1 MLLRSRPMPEP
12 RKDLRN
18 LAIIAHVDH
27 GKTTLV
33 DALLRFTGAFRAG
46 QDPGERVMDRED
58 LERERGITIHAK
70 DTSIEFEG
78 VRIHLVDTPG
88 HADFGGEVERVLSMV
103 DAVLLVVDSTDGV
116 MPQTRFVVS
125 KALGHGLRPL
135 LVVNKVDRPAHRA
148 QEVVDEV
155 FDLLVELG
163 ASDAQLD
170 FPVVFASAKQGTATL
185 DLEHPQG
192 DLRPLLETLVREVP
206 GPEVDLEGPLQFQ
219 AVTLDYDDYLGRLVI
234 GRVARGRLVRG
245 ASVVCVGR
253 DGDAERFRVTKL
265 LGARGLVRSEIPQ
278 AEAGELAVL
287 AGVDSIEIGDTVCD
301 PEHPEPLPRI
311 QVDPP
316 TVQVHFAANTSPFA
330 GREGRFVT
338 SRQIDER
345 LRREALGNVAI
356 SVGESEHPE
365 TFLVAGRGELQL
377 AILIETLR
385 REGYEF
391 SVSRPEII
399 AREEGGVRCEPVED
413 VVVEVPEIAAGS
425 VMEKLA
431 ARRGRMESM
440 EQRGERVR
448 MHFVAPSRGLFGYR
462 TEFLS
467 DTRGEGVLHRTVR
480 GYEPWAGD
488 LSSRGV
494 GAIVAT
500 DPGKTTAH
508 SLFGI
513 QERSTLFV
521 GAGEP
526 VYEGQVVGENRRR
539 GDLNVNVVRAKK
551 LTNIRAAGK
560 DENTVLSPP
569 RRVEI
574 EWALEWMADD
584 ELLEVTPESLRLRK
598 RILPRNL
605 RKR

>member
-1 MLLRSRPMPEP
+1 MPEP

-33 DALLRFTGAFRAG
+33 DALLRFTGAFRAN
-46 QDPGERVMDRED
+46 QQVAERVMDNED

-116 MPQTRFVVS
+116 MPQTRFVVG
-125 KALGHGLRPL
+125 KALAHGLRPL
-135 LVVNKVDRPAHRA
+135 LVVNKVDRSGHRA
-148 QEVVDEV
+148 QAVVDEV
-155 FDLLVELG
+155 FDLLVTLG
-163 ASDAQLD
+163 ATDEQLD
-170 FPVVFASAKQGTATL
+170 FPVVFASAKQGTAVL
-185 DLEHPQG
+185 DLAETPV
-192 DLRPLLETLVREVP
+192 DLRPLLETMIARVP
-206 GPEVDLEGPLQFQ
+206 APVVDREGPVQFQ
-219 AVTLDYDDYLGRLVI
+219 AVTLGYDDYLGRLVI
-234 GRVARGRLVRG
+234 GRVARGTLVRG
-245 ASVVCVGR
+245 ASVVRVGR
-253 DGDAERFRVTKL
+253 EGVVERFRVTKL
-265 LGARGLVRSEIPQ
+265 LGARGLERVEIPE
-278 AEAGELAVL
+278 AGAGELAVL
-287 AGVDSIEIGDTVCD
+287 AGVDSIEIGDTICD
-301 PEHPEPLPRI
+301 PERPEALPRI
-311 QVDPP
+311 TVDPP
-316 TVQVHFAANTSPFA
+316 TVRVHFSANTSPFA

-345 LRREALGNVAI
+345 LRKEALGNVSI
-356 SVGESEHPE
+356 SVVESDRPE

-377 AILIETLR
+377 AVLIETMR

-399 AREEGGVRCEPVED
+399 TREIEGRRCEPVED
-413 VVVEVPEIAAGS
+413 VVVEVPDFSAGA

-431 ARRGRMESM
+431 TRRGRMEAM
-440 EQRGERVR
+440 EQRDDRVR

-480 GYEPWAGD
+480 GYEPWVGD

-500 DPGKTTAH
+500 EAGKTTAY

-521 GAGEP
+521 GAGVP

-539 GDLNVNVVRAKK
+539 GDMNVNVVRAKK

-560 DENTVLSPP
+560 DENTVLSTP
-569 RRVEI
+569 RVIEI
-574 EWALEWMADD
+574 EWALEWMEDD
-584 ELLEVTPESLRLRK
+584 ELLEVTPQSLRLRK
-598 RILPRNL
+598 RILSRSH